1 MKPTIF
7 ITNLTK
13 YYGKFLAV
21 DNLSLAVKKGEIL
34 GFVGLNGAGK
44 TTTIKMLLGLIAPT
58 AGECFLLGKKVSAG
72 NTRIWRDV
80 GYIVEKPYAYPEL
93 TVKENLEIVSK
104 LRGIKA
110 RGAVDRVIK
119 ELNLAG
125 YASKKA
131 GHLSEGN
138 NQRLGLAKAIIHRPA
153 ILLLDEPT
161 NGLDPAGVVQVRQL
175 LLDLAVS
182 FSVTVLLSSHQLD
195 ELSRIATNLVI
206 IHEGK
211 LIKQIEGKELEG
223 KLKKTLVLDG
233 KNPAAM
239 QSILCE
245 AGYSPRLLKN
255 NQETRLIVPDEMAI
269 NNPDRIAALLVKA
282 GHSPTFLKVEQ
293 ESWEKYFLRIIT
305 ETGMGENG

>member
-1 MKPTIF
+1 M
-7 ITNLTK
+7 
-13 YYGKFLAV
+13 
-21 DNLSLAVKKGEIL
+21 
-34 GFVGLNGAGK
+34 
-44 TTTIKMLLGLIAPT
+44 
-58 AGECFLLGKKVSAG
+58 
-72 NTRIWRDV
+72 
-80 GYIVEKPYAYPEL
+80 
-93 TVKENLEIVSK
+93 EIVSK

-138 NQRLGLAKAIIHRPA
+138 NQRLGLAKAIVHRPA

-175 LLDLAVS
+175 LLDLAVN

-255 NQETRLIVPDEMAI
+255 NHETELTVSDEMAI
-269 NNPDRIAALLVKA
+269 NNPDRIATLLVKA
-282 GHSPTFLKVEQ
+282 GHPPTLLKVEQ
-293 ESWEKYFLRIIT
+293 ESWEKYFLRIIA
-305 ETGMGENG
+305 ETGMEKNG

>member
-7 ITNLTK
+7 INNLTK

-58 AGECFLLGKKVSAG
+58 AGECFLLGEKVSAG
-72 NTRIWRDV
+72 NMRIWRDV
-80 GYIVEKPYAYPEL
+80 GYIVGKPYAYPEL
-93 TVKENLEIVSK
+93 TVKENLEIISK

-110 RGAVDRVIK
+110 RDAVDRVIK
-119 ELNLAG
+119 ELNLTD

-175 LLDLAVS
+175 LLDLAVN
-182 FSVTVLLSSHQLD
+182 FNVTVLLSSHQLD
-195 ELSRIATNLVI
+195 ELSRVATNLVI

-223 KLKKTLVLDG
+223 KLKRTLVLDG
-233 KNPAAM
+233 KNPATM

-293 ESWEKYFLRIIT
+293 ESWEKYFLRIIA
-305 ETGMGENG
+305 ETGMGKDG